1 MSFLLDDVA
10 VGGQQT
16 IGAGMPIALGLGEAK
31 IRGSSYV
38 EGPQIVGNPTR
49 FAIPYATLMVAP
61 LSNGDSPTP
70 KAFGA
75 LCSGINNPY
84 TLAVAGPSV
93 YFGIADFNETVN
105 VGQNVYAQGQVMSNC
120 GGHVLSAKKDFD
132 IQHPT
137 KDGWRLRH
145 VAPEAPSADVYVRGK
160 VKNTTEITLPEYWK
174 GLVDLESITVSL
186 TPIGA
191 HQDVIVKR
199 IDEDKVYLQARGG
212 MPINCF
218 YHIFGERKDC
228 ENNIPEYKGT
238 SPKDYP
244 GDNTQYLQSGKV

>member
-1 MSFLLDDVA
+1 MS
-10 VGGQQT
+10 
-16 IGAGMPIALGLGEAK
+16 
-31 IRGSSYV
+31 
-38 EGPQIVGNPTR
+38 
-49 FAIPYATLMVAP
+49 
-61 LSNGDSPTP
+61 
-70 KAFGA
+70 
-75 LCSGINNPY
+75 
-84 TLAVAGPSV
+84 GPSIFFDV
-93 YFGIADFNETVN
+93 IDTNATIN
-105 VGQNVYAQGQVMSNC
+105 VGQNLFAQGHVMSNC
-120 GGHVLSAKKDFD
+120 GGHVLAAKKDFD

-137 KDGWRLRH
+137 LEGWRLRH

-160 VKNTTEITLPEYWK
+160 VKNATEIKLPNYWK

-228 ENNIPEYKGT
+228 EKNIPEYQGT
-238 SPKDYP
+238 SPEHYP
-244 GDNTQYLQSGKV
+244 GDNTEYLQSGKA